1 MKRRTTKILDM
12 LTANH
17 RIKVSL
23 LSEML
28 GVSQVT
34 IRKDLDILE
43 KQGFIR
49 RVHGYA
55 TLEGADEIGRRMA
68 FSYSAKRQIAR
79 KAASLV
85 EDGETIML
93 ESGSCCA
100 FLAEELAMSGKN
112 ITIITNSIFIA
123 NYLRKTP
130 NIKVIILGGCYQPES
145 QVLVGPITVKSGK
158 IFYTNKFF
166 IGTDGFM
173 PKYGFTGKAHMRV
186 QTAKE
191 LFDQTKEIYVLTE
204 AAKFDAQGVH
214 GLIQFDKVT
223 GVITDEC
230 IPKEAE
236 SVLTE
241 NNVTVYKVSESK
253 SA

>member
-1 MKRRTTKILDM
+1 MKHRTAKILD
-12 LTANH
+12 LLAANQP
-17 RIKVSL
+17 IKVAL

-34 IRKDLDILE
+34 IRKDLDNLE
-43 KQGFIR
+43 KQGLIC

-55 TLEGADEIGRRMA
+55 TLEGADDVGKRMA
-68 FSYSAKRQIAR
+68 FNYSAKRQIAR
-79 KAASLV
+79 KAAALI
-85 EDGETIML
+85 EDGETIMI

-112 ITIITNSIFIA
+112 ITIITNSVFIA
-123 NYLRKTP
+123 NYMRRMS
-130 NIKVIILGGCYQPES
+130 NIKVIVLGGCYQPES

-173 PKYGFTGKAHMRV
+173 PKYGFTGRDHMRV

-191 LFDQTKEIYVLTE
+191 LFDQAKEIYILTE
-204 AAKFDAQGVH
+204 AAKFESQGVH
-214 GLIQFDKVT
+214 GLIQFDKLT
-223 GVITDEC
+223 GVITDER
-230 IPKEAE
+230 IPREAE
-236 SVLTE
+236 TVLAE
-241 NNVTVYKVSESK
+241 NNVTVYKAGESK
-253 SA
+253 TP